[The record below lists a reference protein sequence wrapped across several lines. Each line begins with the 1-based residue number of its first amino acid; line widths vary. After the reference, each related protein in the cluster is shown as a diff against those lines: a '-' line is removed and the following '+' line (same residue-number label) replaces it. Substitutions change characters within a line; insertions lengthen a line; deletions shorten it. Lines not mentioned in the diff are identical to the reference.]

1 MQEKSNIS
9 VDMQFQKLK
18 EKNWL
23 IYQKHYA
30 GTALTMQSA
39 TNDSAIEILPS
50 RSELPTLRVAGKMG
64 QRVFL
69 HSSVDPVK
77 EVRRLVNTLEV
88 QVGDLLVV
96 YGLGLGYLV
105 EALLEQLDERI
116 ALFVIEPDQEVF
128 QLAMKSCNLCNILAS
143 KRVFIHIGD
152 SLVDLHNNFFTVYD
166 ATRFHSIVI
175 TGLSGHQ
182 TVYNDFY
189 SKAMTS
195 IKQVVDSTVMEL
207 ETIAKI
213 GPEIVSSTILNF
225 VEYCTHPG
233 VDSLFNKFKG
243 VPAIIVAA
251 GPSLN
256 QNIELLH
263 EVKGKAVII
272 AVGTAARPLQK
283 HGIIPDFIVS
293 IDPMSFN
300 YDHFREYDSQDVA
313 LLTDIQSHP
322 KILQTFQG
330 PIFVATNQS
339 FIHNWLEG
347 TVETK
352 GDLETGGTAAHSAM
366 TAAYKMGAN
375 PIVFIGQDLAFAND
389 GRTHA
394 TGTSYGDT
402 ETSNYTYTSG
412 DNVALFPVKANN
424 GKQVLTNR
432 IFNQFRL
439 FIEKWIQC
447 NNDRT
452 YINATEGGALIAGT
466 QVKTLKEVLS
476 IYCNDPID
484 VQSTIFLIREDFHK
498 LPIEQTLTI
507 LYRRLADG
515 NRILTAIV
523 SILKRLKQLQQAYE
537 SKNWNQVRKYTNNIN
552 KTFQQF
558 EKDIYIRPAVEILA
572 HHIIHHVLYRR
583 NEALYSEGN
592 NFQTE
597 IADYNIYYGKI
608 AEGVERVRDLIE
620 EIIKYAEEKKHE

>member
-9 VDMQFQKLK
+9 VDMQFPKLK

-30 GTALTMQSA
+30 DIALTMQSA
-39 TNDSAIEILPS
+39 ANDSAVEILPS

-69 HSSVDPVK
+69 HSSVDPIK

-116 ALFVIEPDQEVF
+116 SLFVIEPDRKVF
-128 QLAMKSCNLCNILAS
+128 QLAMQTRDLCNILAS

-152 SLVDLHNNFFTVYD
+152 SLVDLHNNFFTFYD
-166 ATRFHSIVI
+166 ATRFHNIVI

-225 VEYCTHPG
+225 MEYCTHPG
-233 VDSLFNKFKG
+233 VDSLFDKFKG

-256 QNIELLH
+256 NNIELLR
-263 EVKGKAVII
+263 EAKGRAVII

-293 IDPMSFN
+293 IDPISFN
-300 YDHFREYDSQDVA
+300 YDHFKEYDSQEVA
-313 LLTDIQSHP
+313 LITDIQSYP
-322 KILQTFQG
+322 AILQTFQG
-330 PIFVATNQS
+330 PIFAATNQS
-339 FIHNWLEG
+339 FIHNWFEG
-347 TVETK
+347 AVEYK

-366 TAAYKMGAN
+366 TAAYKMGAD
-375 PIVFIGQDLAFAND
+375 PIIFIGQDLAFAND

-394 TGTSYGDT
+394 SGTNYGEAGT
-402 ETSNYTYTSG
+402 NINTYSAG
-412 DNVALFPVKANN
+412 DNVELFPVKAND
-424 GKQVLTNR
+424 GGQVWTNR
-432 IFNQFRL
+432 TFSQFRL
-439 FIEKWIQC
+439 FIEKWINTK
-447 NNDRT
+447 NNRV

-466 QVKTLKEVLS
+466 QIKTLREVLS
-476 IYCNDPID
+476 TYCDKPID
-484 VQSTIFLIREDFHK
+484 VRSVIDQTQQEFCKI
-498 LPIEQTLTI
+498 PIEQVLAI
-507 LYRRLADG
+507 LYCRLADA
-515 NRILTAIV
+515 NHVFDAMASV
-523 SILKRLKQLQQAYE
+523 LKRLKQLQLAYE
-537 SKNWNQVRKYTNNIN
+537 SKNVNKIQKYSNNIN
-552 KTFQQF
+552 DTFQAF
-558 EKDIYIRPAVEILA
+558 EKDTYIRPAVEILA
-572 HHIIHHVLYRR
+572 HHTIHHVLFRR
-583 NEALYSEGN
+583 NEAMYFKDN
-592 NFQTE
+592 DIQKA

-608 AEGVERVRDLIE
+608 FEGVERVRDLIE
-620 EIIKYAEEKKHE
+620 QTIMFAEEKKHE